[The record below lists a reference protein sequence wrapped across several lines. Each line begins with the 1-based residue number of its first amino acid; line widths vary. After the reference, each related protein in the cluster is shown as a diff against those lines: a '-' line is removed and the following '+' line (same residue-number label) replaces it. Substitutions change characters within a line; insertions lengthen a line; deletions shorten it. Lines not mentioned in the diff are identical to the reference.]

1 MEYKVLLA
9 EDEKSL
15 RDIVSTFLKRKGFD
29 VYAVCN
35 GEEAIMAVDKNVY
48 DIIILDIMMPRKS
61 GIEVC
66 KYKIKK

>member
-15 RDIVSTFLKRKGFD
+15 RDIVSTYLTRKGFD

-35 GEEAIMAVDKNVY
+35 GEEAIMAVDNNVY
-48 DIIILDIMMPRKS
+48 DIIILDIMMKNRNL
-61 GIEVC
+61 
-66 KYKIKK
+66 